1 MPELPEVQ
9 TVIDTLRPLVLH
21 KTIEGIEIVYEPI
34 VENELSDFL
43 NRVSQRQVIALSRK
57 GKFIIVH
64 LDQGYLI
71 IHLRMEGK
79 FFVTEVENPWVTDK
93 HTHARFYL
101 DDGFVWTY
109 HDVRKFGRIAYVE
122 QLTDH
127 QGLNRLGYDVFDE
140 HLEAS
145 YLFERAKNRSLEIK
159 NFLLDQQ
166 VMAGVGNIYAN
177 EILFDAKVSPFQ
189 PSNTLKKAE
198 FEVILKSTRHIL
210 SLALHQGGTSIRSYT
225 SSLGVTGLFQ
235 QSLRVHGK
243 QGLPCECCGHRIK
256 RQKQAGRSS
265 FYCPVCQ
272 PLRQRKARKK

>member
-21 KTIEGIEIVYEPI
+21 KTIEAIEIVYEPI
-34 VENELSDFL
+34 VENDLDEFL
-43 NRVSQRQVIALSRK
+43 DRVTQRRVVALSRK
-57 GKFIIVH
+57 GKFIIIH

-79 FFVTEVENPWVTDK
+79 FFVTEVDHPWVTDK

-101 DDGFVWTY
+101 DNGFVWTF
-109 HDVRKFGRIAYVE
+109 HDVRKFGRIGYVE
-122 QLTDH
+122 ELKDH
-127 QGLNRLGYDVFDE
+127 KGLNRLGYDVFDE
-140 HLEAS
+140 DLNAN
-145 YLFERAKNRSLEIK
+145 YLFERAKNRSVEIK

-177 EILFDAKVSPFQ
+177 EILFDAQVSPFQ
-189 PSNTLKKAE
+189 PSNTLKKVE
-198 FEVILKSTRHIL
+198 FEKILESTRQIL
-210 SLALHQGGTSIRSYT
+210 SLALQQGGTSIRSYT

-235 QSLRVHGK
+235 QSLQVHAK
-243 QGLPCECCGHRIK
+243 ESQACERCGQLIE

-272 PLRQRKARKK
+272 PLRQRKARRK